1 MAGASLPPGWEANL
15 DLLRGDGGIQ
25 LPMLSNVFASV
36 EVIRQLQ
43 FDSREAGVGVLD
55 KSARLKYNL

>member
-1 MAGASLPPGWEANL
+1 MEANL
-15 DLLRGDGGIQ
+15 DLVWGDEGIQ

-43 FDSREAGVGVLD
+43 FGCGEAGVDFLD
-55 KSARLKYNL
+55 KSARLRYNL